1 MAMFQEIWRAWLRL
15 TRYQQGIVIAASL
28 LALFDQFVYSLT
40 AVSIGMAIAIAVV
53 LLPWQDVIST
63 LKSPELPGVGKVT
76 FRKQFQVVT
85 EDVTDAGLPLGADA
99 ESSCG
104 DDRT

>member
-53 LLPWQDVIST
+53 LLPWQDVVIRMEM
-63 LKSPELPGVGKVT
+63 LRCP
-76 FRKQFQVVT
+76 R
-85 EDVTDAGLPLGADA
+85 
-99 ESSCG
+99 SSKK
-104 DDRT
+104 